1 MVANLKGIDSFLST
15 CVLTQCANWWSNF
28 ALYQIF
34 FLHPIGKKDFDD
46 HKKKTSNPNAIMD
59 INTLSDI
66 SNSLD
71 KDDHVPNDVMKI
83 LENQES
89 ILQYTRDSVNELREV
104 LATGD
109 S

>member
-1 MVANLKGIDSFLST
+1 MKQSQIIFHIHINLLKS
-15 CVLTQCANWWSNF
+15 
-28 ALYQIF
+28 LYLLPSLF
-34 FLHPIGKKDFDD
+34 YYLIGKKDLDEN
-46 HKKKTSNPNAIMD
+46 KKKISNPAMMD

-71 KDDHVPNDVMKI
+71 KDDQVPNDVMKI

-104 LATGD
+104 LDTGD

>member
-1 MVANLKGIDSFLST
+1 M
-15 CVLTQCANWWSNF
+15 
-28 ALYQIF
+28 
-34 FLHPIGKKDFDD
+34 
-46 HKKKTSNPNAIMD
+46 MD

>member
-1 MVANLKGIDSFLST
+1 MPHINLLKSPQLLPS
-15 CVLTQCANWWSNF
+15 L
-28 ALYQIF
+28 
-34 FLHPIGKKDFDD
+34 GKKDFDEN
-46 HKKKTSNPNAIMD
+46 KKKISNPAMMD

-71 KDDHVPNDVMKI
+71 KDDQVPNDVMKI

-104 LATGD
+104 LDTGD
-109 S
+109 SWFVIPK

>member
-1 MVANLKGIDSFLST
+1 MWIEG
-15 CVLTQCANWWSNF
+15 LTPTMS
-28 ALYQIF
+28 
-34 FLHPIGKKDFDD
+34 PTKSVSKKDLEEN
-46 HKKKTSNPNAIMD
+46 KKPISNPNTMVD

-71 KDDHVPNDVMKI
+71 KDEHSPNDVMKI

-104 LATGD
+104 LATSD
-109 S
+109 P

>member
-1 MVANLKGIDSFLST
+1 MFYLNL
-15 CVLTQCANWWSNF
+15 
-28 ALYQIF
+28 
-34 FLHPIGKKDFDD
+34 GKKDFED
-46 HKKKTSNPNAIMD
+46 HKRKTSNPNTMMD